1 MLLQGRVRNE
11 KFPLRF
17 GKIDAFG
24 NPRKRDISEVDR
36 TKSLRG
42 VG

>member
-17 GKIDAFG
+17 GKKDAFG
-24 NPRKRDISEVDR
+24 NPRKKRYQ
-36 TKSLRG
+36 
-42 VG
+42 